1 MPLLT
6 PVRRRGH
13 EILDAPDV
21 DPALVERSLRDV
33 ALANRLFGG
42 ARAVLAELAPLF
54 ATLAARGG
62 EATLLDVG
70 TGLGDIPA
78 AARAA
83 AARRGLA
90 LRTVGLD
97 AAEELARACRGRTDL
112 SLCASALALPLRSSS
127 VDVVT
132 CSQVLHH
139 FADADARLLIAEMHR
154 VARVAVVISDLR
166 RGWAPAAGI
175 WLASFPLGFHPVS
188 RHDGVVSV
196 LRGFTGAE
204 LRDHVRAATGRTP
217 RIAHHPIARVTAS
230 WTTGNTTLGGTVSP
244 GGA

>member
-1 MPLLT
+1 MSLLT
-6 PVRRRGH
+6 PARRRGM

-90 LRTVGLD
+90 LRTIGLD
-97 AAEELARACRGRTDL
+97 AAEELARASRGRTDV
-112 SLCASALALPLRSSS
+112 SLCASALALPLRSRS

-139 FADADARLLIAEMHR
+139 FGDAEARQLIAEMHR

-204 LRDHVRAATGRTP
+204 LRAHVRAATGQSP
-217 RIAHHPIARVTAS
+217 RIAHRPIARVTAS
-230 WTTGNTTLGGTVSP
+230 WTAPSESHAGSV
-244 GGA
+244 

>member
-1 MPLLT
+1 MRLLT
-6 PVRRRGH
+6 PARRRGFGV
-13 EILDAPDV
+13 LDAPDV

-42 ARAVLAELAPLF
+42 ARAVLAELKPLF
-54 ATLAARGG
+54 KSLAARGR

-83 AARRGLA
+83 AARHGLA
-90 LRTVGLD
+90 LRTIGLD
-97 AAEELARACRGRTDL
+97 AAEELARASRARTDM
-112 SLCASALALPLRSSS
+112 SLCGSGLELPLRSRS

-139 FADADARLLIAEMHR
+139 FVDADARLLIAEMHR

-196 LRGFTGAE
+196 LRGFTGGE
-204 LRDHVRAATGRTP
+204 LREHVRTATGRTP

-230 WTTGNTTLGGTVSP
+230 WTTGNNATTPLVSED
-244 GGA
+244 